1 MSYFSHTRTS
11 TLAGPNQRTGHV
23 VRTFQASGPPGGEVF
38 DFVALGEVV
47 EGPNGGAREDHAGQA
62 LRTRPLREGSGVN

>member
-1 MSYFSHTRTS
+1 M
-11 TLAGPNQRTGHV
+11 
-23 VRTFQASGPPGGEVF
+23 VRTFQAFGPGGGEVF

-47 EGPNGGAREDHAGQA
+47 EGPNGGGREVHAGQV